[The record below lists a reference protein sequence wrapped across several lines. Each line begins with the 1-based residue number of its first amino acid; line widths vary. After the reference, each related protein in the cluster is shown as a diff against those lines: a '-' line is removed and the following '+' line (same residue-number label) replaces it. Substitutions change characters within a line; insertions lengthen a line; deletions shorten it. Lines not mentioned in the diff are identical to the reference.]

1 MKIFGA
7 TLSPYVR
14 KLMIYCAE
22 RELEYDHV
30 PIIPMG
36 PDGADP
42 DFVAASPM
50 GKIPAMDDEGYRL
63 ADSSAIIHYL
73 EAKHGAALLPDE
85 PKALGTAIFFEEL
98 GDTVIPAVMGP
109 MFINRIIMPKFMG
122 MDGDLAAADKAEKED
137 LPPLLD
143 KLEALMPEDGG
154 FLVEDRLTI
163 ADIALASPFVNLKHA
178 GYELD
183 AASHPKL
190 TKWYSAIVGRD
201 SYAAHIAAETKL
213 IP

>member
-1 MKIFGA
+1 MA
-7 TLSPYVR
+7 RHCCPTSQR
-14 KLMIYCAE
+14 
-22 RELEYDHV
+22 RLE
-30 PIIPMG
+30 P
-36 PDGADP
+36 
-42 DFVAASPM
+42 
-50 GKIPAMDDEGYRL
+50 
-63 ADSSAIIHYL
+63 
-73 EAKHGAALLPDE
+73 
-85 PKALGTAIFFEEL
+85 AIFFEEL

-190 TKWYSAIVGRD
+190 TKWYSGIVSRD